1 MLAAALDGG
10 VCLVTPF
17 CERGCLADRID
28 SMSWFH
34 RLSAARGFFR
44 GLKELHKA
52 RVTHGA
58 VKPGNVFITRSRDG
72 DLDAA
77 VGDADF
83 LGDSLR
89 DALGKLKPDD
99 ATRNYYAPEVLA
111 GDACTPES
119 DVYGAGVVLLLLTS
133 NEGACPCRGRR
144 RTARARGAVGGGGD
158 AESAGG
164 GSAERSGRRG
174 LARGDREGGDRARG
188 GVRPP
193 QPRAQ
198 EDVSARGKGA
208 GDGDRRLRRARRRPR
223 SCAAT

>member
-1 MLAAALDGG
+1 
-10 VCLVTPF
+10 
-17 CERGCLADRID
+17 
-28 SMSWFH
+28 MSWFH

-111 GDACTPES
+111 GACTPES
-119 DVYGAGVVLLLLTS
+119 DVYGAGVVLLELLTS
-133 NEGACPCRGRR
+133 NAGACPCRGRR
-144 RTARARGAVGGGGD
+144 RTARARAERSVAAATPSAAGGA
-158 AESAGG
+158 AALLSAAVAAG
-164 GSAERSGRRG
+164 GSAETAKEVIA
-174 LARGDREGGDRARG
+174 LAAAC
-188 GVRPP
+188 VRPNP
-193 QPRAQ
+193 
-198 EDVSARGKGA
+198 E
-208 GDGDRRLRRARRRPR
+208 RRKTSLLVAKALETVIADAAARRRLAR